1 MELKL
6 YIKQTEAYD
15 VKRGQVYYD
24 VPAGSAYVPQNVI
37 NMPGQL
43 PAGSRRWRDYG
54 SYIDITTETSNLYKL
69 KLTWTTERDNSG
81 FVIPGSLQQQKSASG
96 TLTFEGEAYHL
107 LKHWLIDDISAPLNC
122 VDVKIAH
129 VGCGEYLDYTI
140 KSSDLRWCEGSYCTF
155 DVTLKQKD
163 EALNCIKSTMIAD
176 NWQGWFQE
184 GDGIKKKHPRF
195 SYCNEIRPN
204 GQLVLQ
210 WYLMSNVA
218 FIIGI
223 VMTLIISIMVPMI
236 IVFITIANTINLII
250 KFINALGGNIRLINT
265 AGLRKTMDDLLSFK
279 QFKDNMANFFIEA
292 AGCGREHP
300 APLIRDYISN
310 VCAKCGV
317 EVNEKTAPIFFAQQI
332 TIETSDRERGTDG
345 IITTENPHYNACYLH
360 AQTKRG
366 IRRMENLRIIG
377 YSEQNTV
384 DFYIN
389 DNRPL
394 LTLDMFLDELKPV
407 YNAEWRVKSLL
418 KNGQLIPHLFFQRK
432 DFFKDK
438 PGTHVYDFTNGSADR
453 NKLVDGICYEWNER
467 KTPAYVRGLYETD
480 AADSCGN
487 EAGSQMNGMVS
498 FGNVDANPTFEGE
511 MNKTTQFGATKFRQD
526 GASTDYIMD
535 AFQVCVNG
543 SFMSIFIG
551 TTMLDAVKPALEAYA
566 DYALLMRDETC
577 TLPKILI
584 WDGASYQNAKAKRYY
599 KLSESEPG
607 INTRFCESP
616 LGVPVKF
623 TSPFKHYPK
632 TFVRG
637 SALTLPTSP
646 FGIYRA
652 SDTLGLIK
660 YDVPAM
666 LVNYPMYFEP
676 GYYDTLWD
684 WFHWIDDPR
693 LRPILNQN
701 WTAKIELC
709 CDDLKDKL
717 KVFGRAD
724 EIMLGEKVKLPNK
737 YYGEGTITEIEVSYD
752 PTDDKGKYIQLKGTV

>member
-43 PAGSRRWRDYG
+43 PVGSRRWRDYG
-54 SYIDITTETSNLYKL
+54 SYIDITSETSNLYKL

-96 TLTFEGEAYHL
+96 TLTFEGEAYQL

-140 KSSDLRWCEGSYCTF
+140 KSSDLRWSEGSYCTF

-195 SYCNEIRPN
+195 SYCNEQRPN
-204 GQLVLQ
+204 GMMVMLWWNMAILGLVTSL
-210 WYLMSNVA
+210 LMIGLLPVIWI
-218 FIIGI
+218 IIGI
-223 VMTLIISIMVPMI
+223 VNS
-236 IVFITIANTINLII
+236 IVFAINSVI
-250 KFINALGGNIRLINT
+250 KFINALGANVEEVKYIDKFPT
-265 AGLRKTMDDLLSFK
+265 AADVLDIFQEM
-279 QFKDNMANFFIEA
+279 FIESS
-292 AGCGREHP
+292 GCGREHP
-300 APLIRDYISN
+300 APLIRDYITN
-310 VCAKCGV
+310 VCDKCGV
-317 EVNEKTAPIFFAQQI
+317 KVDGSTAPIFFAQQI
-332 TIETSDRERGTDG
+332 EIETSGRGM
-345 IITTENPHYNACYLH
+345 ITADNPHYNACYLF

-366 IRRMENLRIIG
+366 IRRFETLNLFANP
-377 YSEQNTV
+377 SMNTT
-384 DFYIN
+384 DYYIQ
-389 DNRPL
+389 DNSPL
-394 LTLDMFLDELKPV
+394 LTLDMLLDELKTL
-407 YNAEWRVKSLL
+407 YNAEWRIRSRVE
-418 KNGQLIPHLFFQRK
+418 NGQTIPYLYFQRK
-432 DFFKDK
+432 DFFTEKA
-438 PGTHVYDFTNGSADR
+438 GSYVYDFSTNSADR
-453 NKLVDGICYEWNER
+453 QKLVDGICYEWNER
-467 KTPAYVRGLYETD
+467 KTPAYVEGAYNAD
-480 AADSCGN
+480 AADTCGN
-487 EAGSQMNGMVS
+487 EARAFMNGYAS
-498 FGNVDANPTFEGE
+498 FGDVDANPTFEGK
-511 MNKTTQFGATKFRQD
+511 MDKLTPFGATRFRLD
-526 GASTDYIMD
+526 GITMDYVYD
-535 AFQVCVNG
+535 AMQVVVNG
-543 SFMSIFIG
+543 SFLTPFLAGIFFDFVGPKI
-551 TTMLDAVKPALEAYA
+551 KEYA
-566 DYALLMRDETC
+566 DYALLLKDETC
-577 TLPKILI
+577 TMPKVLI
-584 WDGASYQNAKAKRYY
+584 WDGENYENAKAIKQ
-599 KLSESEPG
+599 LSADTILDYNMPAVNSMYNSV
-607 INTRFCESP
+607 IWKDKHSP
-616 LGVPVKF
+616 QTK
-623 TSPFKHYPK
+623 
-632 TFVRG
+632 VRG
-637 SALTLPTSP
+637 QGLTIPPYYPGYYTVTDFFGARQIKQPAL
-646 FGIYRA
+646 
-652 SDTLGLIK
+652 
-660 YDVPAM
+660 

-717 KVFGRAD
+717 KVFGRAE